1 MWPLFFI
8 LDILFI
14 QAADSAN
21 IMNAK
26 ILLPETC
33 SAVVKTSFGS
43 VGVWTPF
50 EKIKAIHI
58 FPGIF
63 LEKTS

>member
-1 MWPLFFI
+1 
-8 LDILFI
+8 
-14 QAADSAN
+14 
-21 IMNAK
+21 MNAK

-63 LEKTS
+63 LEKNLMMPYRLKRSGRYSII

>member
-1 MWPLFFI
+1 
-8 LDILFI
+8 
-14 QAADSAN
+14 
-21 IMNAK
+21 MNAK